1 MKRPVT
7 YALLLA
13 TLVFVA
19 SGIVFALQ
27 PIAHGSF
34 GGDPALQRL
43 VDPVS
48 VYMNQSQG
56 RGTSLLALFLQPR
69 HAALWLLLIAVWVS
83 VIAHAVLTMQRDS
96 GNARGFAADQFPLIG
111 TLLIGAIWPW
121 MIGSH
126 PSVGVLGSVSMLIGL
141 LILAVRGAAR
151 GRRIHDS
158 PMIGVFGAWVTIVTF
173 SAFGMLMVEG
183 GASVILAATL
193 VLLMACAAGGV
204 LQLQTQGSGAY
215 TITLIFAFLGIA
227 AAMLETSPMV
237 SIAAVMAIAAMT
249 FVLVQVTT

>member
-7 YALLLA
+7 YTLLLA
-13 TLVFVA
+13 ALVFVA

-27 PIAHGSF
+27 PIALRSF
-34 GGDPALQRL
+34 APDETLQAL

-48 VYMNQSQG
+48 VYVHQSQA
-56 RGTSLLALFLQPR
+56 RNTSLLALFLQPR

-83 VIAHAVLTMQRDS
+83 VIAHAFLTMQRDNGS
-96 GNARGFAADQFPLIG
+96 TRGFASDQLPLIVV
-111 TLLIGAIWPW
+111 LLIGAVWPW

-126 PSVGVLGSVSMLIGL
+126 PSVGVMGSVAMLIGL
-141 LILAVRGAAR
+141 IIMAVPAKAR
-151 GRRIHDS
+151 GQRIHDS
-158 PMIGVFGAWVTIVTF
+158 PMIGVFGAWVTIVAF
-173 SAFGMLMVEG
+173 SAFGMLLIEG
-183 GASVILAATL
+183 GVSVILAATL